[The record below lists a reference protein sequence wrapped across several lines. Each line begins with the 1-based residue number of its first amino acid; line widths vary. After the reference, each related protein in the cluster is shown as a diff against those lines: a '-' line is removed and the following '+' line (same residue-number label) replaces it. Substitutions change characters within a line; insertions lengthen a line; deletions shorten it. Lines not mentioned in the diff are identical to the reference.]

1 MTRVG
6 RELIFFA
13 TEVQS
18 GIALHILKT
27 GGDARKGPFLPVLQA
42 EGEGGGGGKRR
53 AADSLGSCGQY
64 GHRSRS
70 GGEAGRVIG
79 DESEGGIGLAG
90 CFQPATANLDPNLE
104 MFHQTDSTSNSLWGE
119 SGLQLVRLAAF
130 ADIFK
135 AKLNARCSPAFF
147 SLDKYSLQF
156 RQIHL
161 SN

>member
-1 MTRVG
+1 M
-6 RELIFFA
+6 
-13 TEVQS
+13 QS

-27 GGDARKGPFLPVLQA
+27 GGEVRKGPLLPVLQA

-104 MFHQTDSTSNSLWGE
+104 MFHQTDSSIANSIWGE
-119 SGLQLVRLAAF
+119 SGLQLVRRPAF

-135 AKLNARCSPAFF
+135 AKLNVGCRPAFLN
-147 SLDKYSLQF
+147 SDKHILQF
-156 RQIHL
+156 RQIHF